1 MANQPAAPESE
12 PAPKSGK
19 LSLIV
24 TLIIAI
30 CGIAGGVATPFAVA
44 EFSKMKQEPAAMA
57 EPDLDEEVAYIPFE
71 EVTVN
76 LDEARFSRFLRLSF
90 SLQVAKS
97 QKAEIELMVK
107 EKTVV
112 FTNWIQI
119 QMAEKGTEDL
129 KGKFGRNRVR
139 RELQDYFNEV
149 LFDDG
154 VERIQDILFNE
165 FHVQ

>member
-1 MANQPAAPESE
+1 MRKWLTFPLN
-12 PAPKSGK
+12 
-19 LSLIV
+19 
-24 TLIIAI
+24 
-30 CGIAGGVATPFAVA
+30 
-44 EFSKMKQEPAAMA
+44 
-57 EPDLDEEVAYIPFE
+57 

-97 QKAEIELMVK
+97 QKAEIELMVE
-107 EKTVV
+107 EKAVV
-112 FTNWIQI
+112 FKNWIQI
-119 QMAEKGTEDL
+119 QLAEKGTEDL

-149 LFDDG
+149 LFEDG
-154 VERIQDILFNE
+154 VERVQDILFNE